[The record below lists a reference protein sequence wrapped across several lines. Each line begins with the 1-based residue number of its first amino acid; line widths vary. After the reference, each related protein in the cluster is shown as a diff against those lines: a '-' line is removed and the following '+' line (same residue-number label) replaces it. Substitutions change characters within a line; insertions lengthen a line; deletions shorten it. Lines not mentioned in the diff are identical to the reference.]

1 MRVTGPT
8 MSELAI
14 DTATAACAVA
24 LRVDGET
31 FDHAPAPGRML
42 ERPAHA
48 KELLPAIESLCN
60 ESGTELAEL
69 TSIAVGV
76 GPGAFTGLRIGVSTA
91 RAIATANG
99 LGLVPVS
106 SLETLIAGGG
116 TDQTVIAMIDA
127 RRNEV
132 FYRVGEGPDSLA
144 SPAETLSVVRDAV
157 ARGSVL
163 AIGDGALK
171 FREQLFALGA
181 EVPSGDDD
189 RHVVNATMMLDIAAS
204 QTPLAPEAV
213 TPNYIRAPDAK
224 VSSRESWLVESEAQ

>member
-1 MRVTGPT
+1 

-24 LRVDGET
+24 LRVNGQT
-31 FDHAPAPGRML
+31 FCHAPAPGRML

-48 KELLPAIESLCN
+48 KELLPAIEGLCS
-60 ESGTELAEL
+60 ESRTDLAEL
-69 TSIAVGV
+69 SAIAVGI

-106 SLETLIAGGG
+106 SLETLVAGGG
-116 TDQTVIAMIDA
+116 TERTVIAMIDA
-127 RRNEV
+127 RRNEI

-144 SPAETLSVVRDAV
+144 TPAETLSLARDAV
-157 ARGSVL
+157 ARGPVL
-163 AIGDGALK
+163 AVGDGALK
-171 FREQLFALGA
+171 IREQLLEVGA
-181 EVPSGDDD
+181 DVPPSDDD
-189 RHVVNATMMLDIAAS
+189 RHVVSGSVMLDIAAS
-204 QTPLAPEAV
+204 RTTLAPEGV

-224 VSSRESWLVESEAQ
+224 VSSRESWLVESGAK